1 MKKIALLLLFS
12 SFTVAKSNYH
22 GKPSRNDSVVVH
34 VCALSPFS
42 NFYAEAAMS
51 EQTARHKTSRRC
63 ELGQG
68 SIFCKAQDA
77 KCSTSKKVLYLTAV
91 EY

>member
-1 MKKIALLLLFS
+1 MKKIALLFLLFS
-12 SFTVAKSNYH
+12 RFAVAKSNYH

-51 EQTARHKTSRRC
+51 EQTARNKTSRF
-63 ELGQG
+63 LFNKFPF
-68 SIFCKAQDA
+68 SSALA
-77 KCSTSKKVLYLTAV
+77 TSLKVTGNP
-91 EY
+91 

>member
-1 MKKIALLLLFS
+1 MKKITLLFLLFS
-12 SFTVAKSNYH
+12 RFAVAKSHYH

-51 EQTARHKTSRRC
+51 EQIARNKTSRRC
-63 ELGQG
+63 ELGQGQG

-77 KCSTSKKVLYLTAV
+77 KCSTSKIGWV
-91 EY
+91 